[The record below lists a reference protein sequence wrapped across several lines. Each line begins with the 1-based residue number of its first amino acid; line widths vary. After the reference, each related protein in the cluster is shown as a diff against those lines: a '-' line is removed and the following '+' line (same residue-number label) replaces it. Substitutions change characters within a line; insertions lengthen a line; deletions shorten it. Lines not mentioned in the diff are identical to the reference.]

1 MKENPRNVHGAPR
14 AAFSRRKL
22 LAGGCAL
29 GALALVP
36 SRSLGIGAASQVGV
50 LQLVY
55 PGGNWRPRSTAL
67 RRLAWEVHKRT
78 SVDPALEPVE
88 ARPEIGPLSACPLAY
103 LSGDR
108 AFPDFEPPAI
118 EALRRFLKLGGTL
131 VIDPAFAPDADANGL
146 TRSCDRLAVAL
157 LPDSPAKPVPALHV
171 LYRAFYAVE
180 RPVGRVEGPPTLL
193 GCELDGRLAIIRA
206 NHDLGGAWARDNMG
220 NWELEV
226 VPGGERQRE
235 NAFRLGVN
243 LVLYALCQGYKD
255 EETHRRFGKPAT
267 GG

>member
-1 MKENPRNVHGAPR
+1 M
-14 AAFSRRKL
+14 
-22 LAGGCAL
+22 
-29 GALALVP
+29 
-36 SRSLGIGAASQVGV
+36 
-50 LQLVY
+50 
-55 PGGNWRPRSTAL
+55 
-67 RRLAWEVHKRT
+67 WEVHKRT
-78 SVDPALEPVE
+78 AVDSTLEPVE
-88 ARPEIGPLSACPLAY
+88 AKPEIGLLSTSPLAY

-108 AFPDFEPPAI
+108 AFPDFEQPAI

-131 VIDPAFAPDADANGL
+131 ILDPAFAPDGDTGGL
-146 TRSCDRLAVAL
+146 ARSLDRFVGAV
-157 LPDSPAKPVPALHV
+157 LPDSPPKPVPAVHV

-180 RPVGRVEGPPTLL
+180 RPVGRVEGPPSLL
-193 GCELDGRLAIIRA
+193 GCELDGRLAVIRA

-255 EETHRRFGKPAT
+255 EETHRRFGRPAT